1 MMSTIE
7 EFVRTVRRTLHRHP
21 ELSGKERRSS
31 AYLQG
36 ILDER
41 GWEIAPIP
49 HTTSF
54 LAYKTGRL
62 PYTVGFRAE
71 LDALPIH
78 EVGSEQ
84 TREYASETPGVM
96 HACGHDMHAALAI
109 GLALERDA
117 AEGEGYP
124 NLLLVFES
132 SEEVLPGGAQAIL
145 ASEAFA
151 AHRPDL
157 MLAFHCDPDW
167 AVGTLGIRGGQYMAS
182 GDELWVTVHGK
193 AAHGGLP
200 HTGVDTLLV
209 AAHILVALQSVVA
222 RNVPSA
228 ESVVLSFGH
237 VACEGRMNLIPAKVR
252 LEGTLRTQSE
262 TWRREAK
269 ERIAAIVQ
277 HTAAAFGATASLEI
291 REGYPPLCNDQRL
304 AERAAQLLTQH
315 GDRVE
320 PLGLRMTTDDFAYF
334 AQRFPSL
341 FLRLGV
347 GRTGNLHSGEF
358 CPDEGA
364 LAHGLSVLPLL
375 VCNLW
380 RGELK

>member
-1 MMSTIE
+1 MIMGEIE

-21 ELSGKERRSS
+21 ELSGQETRSS

-36 ILDER
+36 ILAER
-41 GWEIAPIP
+41 GWAIASIP

-54 LAYKTGRL
+54 LAYKEGEL

-71 LDALPIH
+71 LDALPIQ
-78 EVGSEQ
+78 ELVGEC
-84 TREYASETPGVM
+84 TREYVSECTGVM
-96 HACGHDMHAALAI
+96 HACGHDMHAALAV

-117 AEGEGYP
+117 AAGKGFP

-151 AHRPDL
+151 AYRPEL
-157 MLAFHCDPDW
+157 MLAVHCDPDLE
-167 AVGTLGIRGGQYMAS
+167 VGTFGIRGGQYMAS
-182 GDELWVTVHGK
+182 GDELWITVHGK

-209 AAHILVALQSVVA
+209 AAHILVALQSVVS
-222 RNVPSA
+222 RNVPSS

-237 VACEGRMNLIPAKVR
+237 VACQGRMNLIPAEVR

-262 TWRREAK
+262 TWRRAAK
-269 ERIAAIVQ
+269 ERIAAIVE
-277 HTAAAFGATASLEI
+277 HTAAAFGAEAHLEI
-291 REGYPPLCNDQRL
+291 REGYPPLCNDRAL
-304 AERAAQLLTQH
+304 AEGAKQLLEEMGGTVQ
-315 GDRVE
+315 E
-320 PLGLRMTTDDFAYF
+320 LGLRMTTDDFAYF

-347 GRTGNLHSGEF
+347 GLTGNLHSGAF
-358 CPDEGA
+358 VPDEAA
-364 LAHGLSVLPLL
+364 LSHGLRALRRL
-375 VCNLW
+375 VCCLW
-380 RGELK
+380 RE